1 MGVGRGRAGVW
12 GEEEAHPSHTDQ
24 NSPSSILCSSCFRM
38 PGDTSSHSL
47 ALKQR
52 QVRGRGR
59 GCRSGGTS
67 FLPKTFPHPECLPT
81 GVPGSAGESRG
92 EESNLVH
99 PWVPLWHGLA
109 HGPAVCSASHLG
121 RGTYLSLQ
129 APFHSIRPQGFRT
142 RISVSVLPRYQTWVG
157 CAVKVRSKGAGG
169 SALPSHAPQ
178 GQGQLSDSHPEVQ
191 SLSKHV
197 LSPASSG
204 SRIPSH
210 CRW

>member
-1 MGVGRGRAGVW
+1 MGRGRSGVW
-12 GEEEAHPSHTDQ
+12 GEKEAHPSHTDQ

-52 QVRGRGR
+52 QVRG
-59 GCRSGGTS
+59 GGGAVGQEAPPFS
-67 FLPKTFPHPECLPT
+67 PRHSLAPECLPT
-81 GVPGSAGESRG
+81 GVPGSAGDSRG
-92 EESNLVH
+92 EECNLVH

-157 CAVKVRSKGAGG
+157 CAVKVRSKGVGG
-169 SALPSHAPQ
+169 NSLPSHAPQ
-178 GQGQLSDSHPEVQ
+178 GRGQLSDSHPEVQ

-204 SRIPSH
+204 SWIPSH